1 MAGLGNLDPAME
13 VRILLPEPMLQKTDI
28 PMGRINAFLF
38 FYQVDLF
45 FILYISCN
53 KKPLEK
59 TLR

>member
-1 MAGLGNLDPAME
+1 
-13 VRILLPEPMLQKTDI
+13 MLQKTDI

-53 KKPLEK
+53 KKPWKKHCVDPDRRRVFCANE
-59 TLR
+59 R